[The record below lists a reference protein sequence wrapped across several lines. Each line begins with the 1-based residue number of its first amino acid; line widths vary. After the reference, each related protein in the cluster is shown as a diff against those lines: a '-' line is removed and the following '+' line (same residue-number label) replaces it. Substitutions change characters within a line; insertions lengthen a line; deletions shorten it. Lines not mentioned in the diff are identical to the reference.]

1 MRTQP
6 GGTRGYW
13 NTQEYINYSICATVK
28 GMVFKQFIVW
38 NKVFF
43 LLKIRELLPFWLV
56 AYMTHE
62 SFDCTL
68 NTHSLLCTLNLHQ
81 SNICK

>member
-1 MRTQP
+1 M
-6 GGTRGYW
+6 GGTRGYCL
-13 NTQEYINYSICATVK
+13 EYTGYKLLDMRRCEGNGFQTVLSLEQ
-28 GMVFKQFIVW
+28 GIFFIRNQGVLAIL
-38 NKVFF
+38 VA
-43 LLKIRELLPFWLV
+43 LV
-56 AYMTHE
+56 AYE